1 MQAVSSFETT
11 DGVRLTVRESG
22 PRAAPVTVVFA
33 HGWTLDGGSWDDLIA
48 VLGRSATRPARLIA
62 VDCRGHGSSGAAQ
75 AGSATIARYADDLA
89 EIVGRLVPDGP
100 IVLVGHS
107 MGGMAMM
114 ALGERH
120 PGLVRDRVAA
130 AAFLATGAGRFDK
143 SIDRVRGLRTAL
155 PVLLGLGF
163 RALNHLPAPLRYR
176 AVERLLF
183 GFGARRADIERTAG
197 QMRRADPR
205 SMPRFGVDI
214 LDHDRAAHLDRYA
227 AAEVL
232 VAAGSRDR
240 LCPPSHAR
248 KIASRLPDATL
259 VVYEGAGHQL
269 SFERS
274 EDLARRLAGLLER
287 VASDRTA

>member
-1 MQAVSSFETT
+1 MQAVSSFVTS
-11 DGVRLTVRESG
+11 DGVALTVREAG
-22 PRAAPVTVVFA
+22 PRSASVTVVFA

-48 VLGRSATRPARLIA
+48 LLTRSARPARLVAI
-62 VDCRGHGSSGAAQ
+62 DCRGHGSSGSARGGAA
-75 AGSATIARYADDLA
+75 TVARYADDLA
-89 EIVGRLVPDGP
+89 ETIGRLVPDGP

-120 PGLVRDRVAA
+120 PELVRGRVAA

-143 SIDRVRGLRTAL
+143 SIDRVPGLRAAL
-155 PVLLGLGF
+155 PVAVGLGF
-163 RALNHLPAPLRYR
+163 RAHRHLPASMRYR
-176 AVERLLF
+176 LVERLLF
-183 GFGARRADIERTAG
+183 GSRADRTAVERTAG
-197 QMRRADPR
+197 EMRRADPR
-205 SMPRFGVDI
+205 SVPSFGADI
-214 LDHDRAAHLDRYA
+214 LRHDRAGYLDRYA

-240 LCPPSHAR
+240 LCPPPHSR
-248 KIASRLPDATL
+248 KIVSHLPEATL

-269 SFERS
+269 SYERS

-287 VASDRTA
+287 VESDRTA